1 MFSLLMFVA
10 TSMVLA
16 ASPLCMYDL
25 EKTSEELAHAATYMI
40 FAEKDCPSNATQCP
54 IDLRTALSYLGNA
67 TTNIMEAD
75 TDCVGTPDACTKNI
89 ENIIAGLA
97 SSTLDI
103 FTALKS
109 CSAPVQAQ
117 CAQAVNLGA
126 IDVGKVGLSLI
137 PAFVDCNTP

>member
-1 MFSLLMFVA
+1 
-10 TSMVLA
+10 
-16 ASPLCMYDL
+16 
-25 EKTSEELAHAATYMI
+25 MI

-67 TTNIMEAD
+67 TTKIKKAAIN
-75 TDCVGTPDACTKNI
+75 CVGISDVCTKDI
-89 ENIIAGLA
+89 ENIPAGLA
-97 SSTLDI
+97 NSTLDVS
-103 FTALKS
+103 TALKS